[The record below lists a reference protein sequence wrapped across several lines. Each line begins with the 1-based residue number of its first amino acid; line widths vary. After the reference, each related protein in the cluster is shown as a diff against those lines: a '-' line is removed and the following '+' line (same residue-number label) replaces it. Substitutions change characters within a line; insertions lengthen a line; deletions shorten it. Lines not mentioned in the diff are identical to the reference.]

1 MHLEKNLT
9 IQTRRYLSQTFLD
22 RVAIDQEKEEDR
34 GQTVLFTLILLYQ
47 HLKFSLVSFTIEL
60 EGDYLM
66 E

>member
-9 IQTRRYLSQTFLD
+9 IQTRRYLIQTFLD
-22 RVAIDQEKEEDR
+22 RGAIEEKEEDR